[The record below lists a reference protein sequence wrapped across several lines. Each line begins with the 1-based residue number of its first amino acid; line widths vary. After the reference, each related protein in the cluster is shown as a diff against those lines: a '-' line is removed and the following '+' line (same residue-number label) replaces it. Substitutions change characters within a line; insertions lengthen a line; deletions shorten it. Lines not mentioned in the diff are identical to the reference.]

1 MLLTN
6 RIMFLAIGM
15 LLLCAACTVR
25 ADDGASIAE
34 APEAKS
40 SFGVFTNPQPVTIVG
55 YTQDAMEPFV
65 SPDGNY
71 LFFNNSNSA
80 PTTNLYY
87 ATPTDET
94 GLNFQFQGEIGGV
107 NLPGALTAVPSIDMN
122 NIFYFVSNR
131 SYPQTFSTIY
141 SGIFSNGS
149 LSNVALVPG
158 ISKDKLGD
166 VNFDQ
171 CISPDGGTLY
181 FVNGVFTGGAQVPQH
196 ASIAIAKRHGDHFVR
211 LKNSAEI
218 MHKINTHDLNYAP
231 DVSKSGLEFFF
242 TRIPIQGS
250 QPKPPPVIYTATR
263 SRTSK
268 PFGTPRKIEAI
279 TGFAEAAAL
288 SPDEKSLYYHVQVSG
303 TFVIYR
309 LTRP

>member
-1 MLLTN
+1 
-6 RIMFLAIGM
+6 MF
-15 LLLCAACTVR
+15 LLLCAAWTAR
-25 ADDGASIAE
+25 ADDSVSIADTPD
-34 APEAKS
+34 ANP
-40 SFGVFTNPQPVTIVG
+40 SFGVFTNPEPVTIEG
-55 YTQDAMEPFV
+55 YSQDAMEPFV

-87 ATPTDET
+87 ATRIDDVT
-94 GLNFQFQGEIGGV
+94 FQYVGEIVGANV
-107 NLPGALTAVPSIDMN
+107 PGALTAVPSMDN
-122 NIFYFVSNR
+122 NSIFYFISNR
-131 SYPQTFSTIY
+131 SYAQTFSTIY
-141 SGIFSNGS
+141 SGTFSSGS
-149 LSNVALVPG
+149 LSNVALVQG
-158 ISKDKLGD
+158 VSKDKLGD

-181 FVNGVFTGGAQVPQH
+181 FVDGIFNGGSVPAH
-196 ASIAIAKRHGDHFVR
+196 ASIAIARRHGDHFVR

-218 MHKINTHDLNYAP
+218 MRKINTHDLNYAP

-263 SRTSK
+263 SKTSK
-268 PFGTPRKIEAI
+268 PFGAPRKIEAI
-279 TGFAEAAAL
+279 TGCAEAPAL
-288 SPDEKSLYYHVQVSG
+288 SPDEKSLYFHLQVNG

-309 LTRP
+309 VTRP

>member
-1 MLLTN
+1 MSSTN
-6 RIMFLAIGM
+6 RILFAMIWM
-15 LLLCAACTVR
+15 LLLCAACAAR
-25 ADDGASIAE
+25 ADDSAAIAD
-34 APEAKS
+34 APDAKPR
-40 SFGVFTNPQPVTIVG
+40 FGVFTNPQPVTIEG
-55 YTQDAMEPFV
+55 YSQDAMEPFV

-107 NLPGALTAVPSIDMN
+107 NVPGALTAVPSMDIN
-122 NIFYFVSNR
+122 NVFYFISNR
-131 SYPQTFSTIY
+131 SYAQTFSTIY
-141 SGIFSNGS
+141 SGTFSNGS

-158 ISKDKLGD
+158 ISKDKIGD

-181 FVNGVFTGGAQVPQH
+181 FVDGVFNGGSVPQK
-196 ASIAIAKRHGDHFVR
+196 ASIAIAKRQGDQFVR
-211 LKNSAEI
+211 LKDSAEI
-218 MHKINTHDLNYAP
+218 MRKINTHDLNYAP

-263 SRTSK
+263 SKVTK
-268 PFGTPRKIEAI
+268 PFGPPRKIEAI
-279 TGFAEAAAL
+279 TGFAEAPAL
-288 SPDEKSLYYHVQVSG
+288 SPDEKSLYFHLQVNG

>member
-1 MLLTN
+1 MSSTN
-6 RIMFLAIGM
+6 RILFAMIGM
-15 LLLCAACTVR
+15 LLLCAACAAR
-25 ADDGASIAE
+25 ADDSASIAD
-34 APEAKS
+34 APDAKS
-40 SFGVFTNPQPVTIVG
+40 RFGVFTNPQPVTIEG
-55 YTQDAMEPFV
+55 YSQDAMEPFI

-107 NLPGALTAVPSIDMN
+107 NVPGALTAVPSMDIN
-122 NIFYFVSNR
+122 NIFYFISNR
-131 SYPQTFSTIY
+131 SYAQTFSTIY
-141 SGIFSNGS
+141 SGMFSNGS

-181 FVNGVFTGGAQVPQH
+181 FVDGVFNGGSVPQK
-196 ASIAIAKRHGDHFVR
+196 ASIAIAKRQGDHFVR

-218 MHKINTHDLNYAP
+218 MRKINTHDLNYAP

-263 SRTSK
+263 SKVTK
-268 PFGTPRKIEAI
+268 PFGPPRKLEAI
-279 TGFAEAAAL
+279 TGFAEAPAL
-288 SPDEKSLYYHVQVSG
+288 SPDEKSLYFHLQVNG